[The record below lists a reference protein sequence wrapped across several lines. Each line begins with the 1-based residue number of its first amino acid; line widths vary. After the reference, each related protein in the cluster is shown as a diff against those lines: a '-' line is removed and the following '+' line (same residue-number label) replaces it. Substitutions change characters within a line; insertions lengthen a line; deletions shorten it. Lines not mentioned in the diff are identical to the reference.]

1 MNCKICKSKMQK
13 IFGAKIMNKYE
24 IDYFYCQNCGFLQTE
39 EPYWLDEA
47 YKDSITV
54 TDTGYMQRN
63 IYQSEITTILL
74 LMFFNYKKKF
84 LDYGGVWCVC
94 KAYA

>member
-1 MNCKICKSKMQK
+1 VNCQICKSKMQK
-13 IFGAKIMNKYE
+13 IFDAKIMNKYE

-47 YKDSITV
+47 YKDPITL

-63 IYQSEITTILL
+63 IYLSKITTILL
-74 LMFFNYKKKF
+74 LMFFDYKKKF
-84 LDYGGVWCVC
+84 LDYGGVMVC
-94 KAYA
+94 L